1 VLFADRLKVNSL
13 LIHRLFY
20 PQVPAVLSSQYR
32 GRVSA
37 MPVVSYASVS
47 DSPPLVAVACNPKSY
62 TCKLILRSKSF
73 SLALLGREDISKI
86 GTLAT
91 THGGDVAD
99 KLASAGLA
107 HREGTVLRVPVIS
120 RARATLECSLRSR
133 HTMGDHVLLVGLVR
147 AADAS
152 SAFSDTWDFRS
163 YRPILYTGWSEGMT
177 SYHGPYE

>member
-1 VLFADRLKVNSL
+1 MKVDFP

-73 SLALLGREDISKI
+73 SLSLLGRDDTSKL

-91 THGGDVAD
+91 THGGDLAD

-107 HREGTVLRVPVIS
+107 HRKGTVLKVPVIS
-120 RARATLECSLRSR
+120 GARATLECSLRSK
-133 HTMGDHVLLVGLVR
+133 HTMGDHVLMVGLVR
-147 AADAS
+147 SANAD
-152 SAFSDTWDFRS
+152 SAFSDTWDFHR
-163 YRPILYTGWSEGMT
+163 YRPILYTGWNEGMT
-177 SYHGPYE
+177 SYQGPYE